1 MERKAFIDSRQEVIC
16 MSLNKRFSF
25 SNLLIYTFLTVFA
38 LLILIPVW
46 HIFVISI
53 SSPSVYMT
61 DPYHLIPKS
70 FSLAEYKRAF
80 YSIGGIAR
88 ALLISVEITGLGT
101 ALSMF
106 LSCCGAY
113 TLSKRDL
120 PGRSVLFRILVFT
133 MFFNGGLVPF
143 YILVRNLKLSDTILA
158 LTLPVALSTYN
169 LIIMKNYF
177 AGLPVSLEESAKIDG
192 YNDIQILYK
201 IIIPISK
208 PIIAAISLFY
218 AVAYWNDYFMATLF
232 ISSNDM
238 FPLQIVLRQM
248 IVQNMVLA
256 QVGVQTSGSNPEQ
269 FKMACIIIGIIPV
282 LCVYPFV
289 QKYFTK
295 GIMLGAVKE

>member
-1 MERKAFIDSRQEVIC
+1 M
-16 MSLNKRFSF
+16 
-25 SNLLIYTFLTVFA
+25 FLTFFA
-38 LLILIPVW
+38 LIILIPVW
-46 HIFVISI
+46 HIFVIST
-53 SSPSVYMT
+53 SSPTVYIT

-80 YSIGGIAR
+80 HSIGGIAR
-88 ALLISVEITGLGT
+88 ALLISIEITVLGT
-101 ALSMF
+101 VLSMF
-106 LSCCGAY
+106 LTCCGAY
-113 TLSKRDL
+113 TLSKKDL
-120 PGRSVLFRILVFT
+120 PGRSILFRILVFT
-133 MFFNGGLVPF
+133 MFFSGGLVPF
-143 YILVRNLKLSDTILA
+143 YILVRNLKLNDTILA
-158 LTLPVALSTYN
+158 LTLPVAISTYN

-177 AGLPVSLEESAKIDG
+177 TGLPVSLEESAKIDG

-218 AVAYWNDYFMATLF
+218 AVGYWNDYFMATLF
-232 ISSNDM
+232 ISSNNM
-238 FPLQIVLRQM
+238 FPLQILLRQM
-248 IVQNMVLA
+248 IIQNMVLA
-256 QVGVQTSGSNPEQ
+256 QVGVQTVGSNPEQ

>member
-1 MERKAFIDSRQEVIC
+1 MLFRKRI
-16 MSLNKRFSF
+16 SLASI
-25 SNLLIYTFLTVFA
+25 LIYMFLTFFA
-38 LLILIPVW
+38 LIILIPVW
-46 HIFVISI
+46 HIFVIST
-53 SSPSVYMT
+53 SSPTVYIT

-80 YSIGGIAR
+80 HSIGGIAR
-88 ALLISVEITGLGT
+88 ALLISIEITVLGT
-101 ALSMF
+101 VLSMF
-106 LSCCGAY
+106 LTCCGAY
-113 TLSKRDL
+113 TLSKKDL
-120 PGRSVLFRILVFT
+120 PGRSILFRILVFT
-133 MFFNGGLVPF
+133 MFFSGGLVPF
-143 YILVRNLKLSDTILA
+143 YILVRNLKLNDTILA
-158 LTLPVALSTYN
+158 LTLPVAISTYN

-177 AGLPVSLEESAKIDG
+177 TGLPVSLEESAKIDG

-218 AVAYWNDYFMATLF
+218 AVGYWNDYFMATLF
-232 ISSNDM
+232 ISSNNM
-238 FPLQIVLRQM
+238 FPLQILLRQM
-248 IVQNMVLA
+248 IIQNMVLA
-256 QVGVQTSGSNPEQ
+256 QVGVQTVGSNPEQ

>member
-1 MERKAFIDSRQEVIC
+1 MLFRKKF
-16 MSLNKRFSF
+16 SLASF
-25 SNLLIYTFLTVFA
+25 LIYTFLTFFA
-38 LLILIPVW
+38 LIILIPVW
-46 HIFVISI
+46 HIFVIST
-53 SSPSVYMT
+53 SSPTVYIT
-61 DPYHLIPKS
+61 DQYHLIPKS

-80 YSIGGIAR
+80 HSIGGIAR
-88 ALLISVEITGLGT
+88 ALLISVETTVLGT

-106 LSCCGAY
+106 LTCCGAY
-113 TLSKRDL
+113 TLSKKDL
-120 PGRSVLFRILVFT
+120 PGRSILFRIVVFT
-133 MFFNGGLVPF
+133 MFFSGALVPF
-143 YILVRNLKLSDTILA
+143 YILVRNLKLNDTILA
-158 LTLPVALSTYN
+158 LTLPVAISTYN

-177 AGLPVSLEESAKIDG
+177 TGLPVSLEESAKIDG

-208 PIIAAISLFY
+208 PVIAAISLFY
-218 AVAYWNDYFMATLF
+218 AVGYWNDYFMATLF
-232 ISSNDM
+232 ISSNKM

-248 IVQNMVLA
+248 IIQNMVLA
-256 QVGVQTSGSNPEQ
+256 QVGVQTVGSNPEQ